1 MPENKLESDSDPI
14 PAHQARTKGPRM
26 SRRRTL
32 NTLAALTTVLIM
44 LSTAV
49 TCTAGTPGESGFL
62 SLRTAVG
69 GREAAMGGAGVALAR
84 GAAAVYWNPAMMAF
98 GDNGTD
104 LLLQHQRMWG
114 LFDKETAIV
123 AHRTDMGALGFMFS
137 GFYADDMERYEEI
150 NVGVPLG
157 SFRPYQ
163 VALGFSYA
171 RKIGA
176 DFAAGAMIKLLHEEI
191 DMYGDTGF
199 AYDLSVAH
207 KAVIEGL
214 WFGASLNNFGPDLTL
229 NNEPYTLPT
238 ALRVGM
244 ALDPTHSLFAGK
256 VTLAGDVVFPND
268 GNSKAHVGLEYRLVP
283 ALALRAGSK
292 INYTSQGFT
301 AGAGFVRGN
310 FTVSYAYE
318 DALNDLGDGHRFA
331 LEMAFGTEGR

>member
-1 MPENKLESDSDPI
+1 MTRS
-14 PAHQARTKGPRM
+14 RTM
-26 SRRRTL
+26 
-32 NTLAALTTVLIM
+32 NTLTA
-44 LSTAV
+44 LSTAFVMLLAAV
-49 TCTAGTPGESGFL
+49 TCMAGTPGESGFL

-69 GREAAMGGAGVALAR
+69 AREAAMGGAGVALSR

-98 GDNGTD
+98 EESGTD
-104 LLLQHQRMWG
+104 LLVQHQRMWG

-137 GFYADDMERYEEI
+137 GFYFEDMERYEEI

-163 VALGFSYA
+163 VALGFSYS
-171 RKIGA
+171 RMIVK
-176 DFAAGAMIKLLHEEI
+176 DFAVGAMIKLLHEEI
-191 DMYGDTGF
+191 DVYGDTGF

-207 KAVIEGL
+207 KAIIEGL
-214 WFGASLNNFGPDLTL
+214 WFGASLNNFGPDLNL
-229 NNEPYTLPT
+229 NNAPYQLPT
-238 ALRVGM
+238 VLRLGM
-244 ALDPTHSLFAGK
+244 ALEPTHPVFAGK

-268 GNSKAHVGLEYRLVP
+268 GNSKAHLGVEYRLVP

-292 INYTSQGFT
+292 INYTSQGLT
-301 AGAGFVRGN
+301 AGAGFTRGD

-331 LEMAFGTEGR
+331 LELAFGGAGR